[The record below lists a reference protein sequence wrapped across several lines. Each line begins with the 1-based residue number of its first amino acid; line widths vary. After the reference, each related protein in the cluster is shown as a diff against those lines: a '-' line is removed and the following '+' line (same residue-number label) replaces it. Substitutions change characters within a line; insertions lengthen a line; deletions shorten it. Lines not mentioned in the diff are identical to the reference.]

1 MGLPRQNSSQ
11 PSKLLRLVNTLLLPL
26 FKALPLTWL
35 IYPRLLMLR
44 LLTQL
49 SLMPTL
55 LAKFP
60 SLLPLFSPEFNLLML
75 SNPLSLLPLSP
86 LSPLLLTPMPT
97 TMVPT
102 VPTLPTPMLPMLVL
116 MLVTPMLVPT
126 DTPPMPSVDTPMPS
140 PWQLPK
146 PNKVKKSLKSL
157 KKRKNIM
164 PSTKNLLLANIDGLN
179 HDDGNFVEVTKSHQP
194 HLRCRNLMKKLLF
207 LFQCS
212 HYLPV

>member
-1 MGLPRQNSSQ
+1 MGQFTLKSSSSWRLSFSLPSWPSLPQFLLKTPLRLLLPRQNSPQ
-11 PSKLLRLVNTLLLPL
+11 PLLLLKLVNTLLLPL

-55 LAKFP
+55 LALSHSP
-60 SLLPLFSPEFNLLML
+60 LPLFSLEFNLLML
-75 SNPLSLLPLSP
+75 SNPLSPPLLSP

-102 VPTLPTPMLPMLVL
+102 VPTLPTPMLPMLVPT
-116 MLVTPMLVPT
+116 LVTPMLVHT
-126 DTPPMPSVDTPMPS
+126 DPPPMPSVDTPMPS

-146 PNKVKKSLKSL
+146 PNKAEKAEKK
-157 KKRKNIM
+157 
-164 PSTKNLLLANIDGLN
+164 A
-179 HDDGNFVEVTKSHQP
+179 
-194 HLRCRNLMKKLLF
+194 
-207 LFQCS
+207 
-212 HYLPV
+212 

>member
-1 MGLPRQNSSQ
+1 MGLKTPLKLLLPRQNLPQ
-11 PSKLLRLVNTLLLPL
+11 PLLLLKLVNMLLLPL

-35 IYPRLLMLR
+35 IYPRLLRLR

-55 LAKFP
+55 LALSHSP
-60 SLLPLFSPEFNLLML
+60 LPLFSPEFNLLML
-75 SNPLSLLPLSP
+75 SNPLSP

-126 DTPPMPSVDTPMPS
+126 DTPLMPSVDTPMPS

-146 PNKVKKSLKSL
+146 P
-157 KKRKNIM
+157 
-164 PSTKNLLLANIDGLN
+164 
-179 HDDGNFVEVTKSHQP
+179 
-194 HLRCRNLMKKLLF
+194 
-207 LFQCS
+207 
-212 HYLPV
+212 